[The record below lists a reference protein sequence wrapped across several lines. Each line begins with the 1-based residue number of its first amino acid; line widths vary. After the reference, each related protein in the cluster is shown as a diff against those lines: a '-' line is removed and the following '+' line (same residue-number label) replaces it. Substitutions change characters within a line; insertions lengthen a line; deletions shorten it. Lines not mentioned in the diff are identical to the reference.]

1 MIKSMT
7 GYAEALHTTD
17 EITIKGTFSSY
28 NSRHLDIALYL
39 PDHLKMFEDKVKKL
53 VAKKVARGRV
63 EIRFSFDETAED
75 SVEFSVD
82 FARATAYYKILDEIK
97 QKFDIKS
104 EITLE
109 QLLAGKNMIKPEERT
124 RDAKALFE
132 GLSNVVNQAMENL
145 DKMRVKE
152 GENLKQDLE
161 KRFSYMEDNLAL
173 IEKKAQKLPTIY
185 KKNLEE
191 RISVLIS
198 EKDILD
204 PVRIAQEVAII
215 ADKSDISEEIVRSRS
230 HINQAKQI
238 MSLPEPDGSSG
249 RKLNFLVQ
257 EFNRE
262 YNTIGSKSGN
272 VEISQMVVDLKSEL
286 EKIREQVQNI
296 E

>member
-7 GYAEALHTTD
+7 GYAESLHTTD
-17 EITIKGTFSSY
+17 EITIKGTFRSY
-28 NSRHLDIALYL
+28 NSRNLDIALYL
-39 PDHLKMFEDKVKKL
+39 PDHLRMFEDKVKKL
-53 VAKKVARGRV
+53 VANKVARGRV
-63 EIRFSFDETAED
+63 EIRFSFEETAED
-75 SVEFSVD
+75 SIGFSVD
-82 FARATAYYKILDEIK
+82 FARAKAYYKILDEIK
-97 QKFDIKS
+97 QKFNIKS

-109 QLLAGKNMIKPEERT
+109 QLLAGKQMIKPEERVH
-124 RDAKALFE
+124 DEKILFK
-132 GLSNVVNQAMENL
+132 GLSDIVNQAL
-145 DKMRVKE
+145 DSLDQMRIKE
-152 GENLKQDLE
+152 GENLAKDLE
-161 KRFSYMEDNLAL
+161 TRFSYMEDNLAL
-173 IEKKAQKLPTIY
+173 IATKAKELPLIY

-230 HINQAKQI
+230 HINQARQI
-238 MSLPEPDGSSG
+238 MSSPEPDGSNG

-272 VEISQMVVDLKSEL
+272 VEISQLVVDLKSEL